1 MPRELIKIGDSTYRV
16 EDEYVRAYILLG
28 EEKVAVIDTGI
39 FGPGVKAL
47 AKELSDKEIILINTH
62 GDRDHVSGNGDFAE
76 YYISKADY
84 EGCQLVEICPNATP
98 IFLQDG
104 QLIELGGRTLEVI
117 TIPGHTYGSIA
128 LLDKQN
134 RTLIAGDSVQ
144 SGNIFMFG
152 PHRDIHSFKSSLKKL
167 IARSKEYDRIY
178 ASHDA
183 FELDKE
189 YPEKVLYSFEEYEK
203 GELTPVDMELHGQ
216 MVKCYKGKYCGFF
229 IAD

>member
-1 MPRELIKIGDSTYRV
+1 M
-16 EDEYVRAYILLG
+16 
-28 EEKVAVIDTGI
+28 
-39 FGPGVKAL
+39 
-47 AKELSDKEIILINTH
+47 
-62 GDRDHVSGNGDFAE
+62 
-76 YYISKADY
+76 
-84 EGCQLVEICPNATP
+84 
-98 IFLQDG
+98 
-104 QLIELGGRTLEVI
+104 I
-117 TIPGHTYGSIA
+117 TIPGHTYGSVA

-178 ASHDA
+178 ASHDT

-189 YPEKVLYSFEEYEK
+189 YPEKVLYSFEQYEK
-203 GELTPVDMELHGQ
+203 RELTSVGMELHGQ
-216 MVKCYKGKYCGFF
+216 MVKCYKGEYCGFF